1 MKKILLLVS
10 LFASVAT
17 FAQSDKYKAAMK
29 KNLELLDSAK
39 TVEGFEATA
48 AAFERIADAEKT
60 EWMPYYY
67 AALCQLQK
75 AFKMPKPA
83 DNDAIADK
91 AESLIAKAEV
101 LSPNN
106 AELLC
111 LKSMSTS
118 ARMMVDQQSRA
129 QQYAPRAAQYLQQ
142 AIQTDPKNPRAFY
155 LLGQSTLYTPE
166 FFGGG
171 KAKAKPLLEK
181 AVEIFKTYTPASEFA
196 PKWGKASAERLLVQA
211 SS

>member
-10 LFASVAT
+10 LFTSVAT

-39 TVEGFEATA
+39 TVEDYEATA
-48 AAFERIADAEKT
+48 AAFERIGDAEKT

-67 AALCQLQK
+67 AAFSQVLK
-75 AFKMPKPA
+75 AFKMPKPV
-83 DNDAIADK
+83 DNDGIIDK
-91 AESLIAKAEV
+91 AETFLLKAEAI
-101 LSPNN
+101 SPNN
-106 AELLC
+106 VELLC
-111 LKSMSTS
+111 LRSMGTS
-118 ARMMVDQQSRA
+118 ARMMVDQQARA
-129 QQYAPRAAQYLQQ
+129 QQYAPRAAGYLQQ
-142 AIQTDPKNPRAFY
+142 AIQLDPRNPRAMY

-181 AVEIFKTYTPASEFA
+181 AVENFKTFTPASEFS
-196 PKWGKASAERLLVQA
+196 PKWGKSMAEKLLAQA